1 MMGVNRY
8 GDMLSKIDKFNKIL
22 TNGNFRSLDYW
33 VEGKYKDTK
42 SETRREY
49 LYKKKVVNF

>member
-33 VEGKYKDTK
+33 VEWKYKDTK